1 MKNLFIIIL
10 FVSSS
15 NIMAHSSNDVKELGK
30 IVYLEGN
37 VEINSG
43 DDWIKATIGASLTE
57 LHTLRTHANA
67 MVEILWDN
75 NTKTILEEESE
86 MQVKVIY
93 ESSSPEV
100 VEETEGVFSR
110 FKNLFTTSSKK
121 ARAEEGGIRRN
132 KVKADTLPNPESM
145 YWKEIKEVSY
155 EEAAVLYENGDYVK
169 AISAFKSFLN
179 QKPLDKMSKYAMFA
193 LGHSYIMVN
202 NNAKAKETFEKFVV
216 KYANDGMKTDAE
228 QILTK
233 LSI

>member
-1 MKNLFIIIL
+1 MRNFLIL
-10 FVSSS
+10 VLCVFSFNAFANFSMV
-15 NIMAHSSNDVKELGK
+15 AKEVGK
-30 IVYLEGN
+30 IVYMEGN
-37 VEINSG
+37 VEISSG
-43 DDWIKATIGASLTE
+43 DEWTKATIGTVLSD
-57 LHTLRTHANA
+57 LHIIRTHANA

-75 NTKTILEEESE
+75 NTKTVLEEESE
-86 MQVKVIY
+86 MKVNVIY

-110 FKNLFTTSSKK
+110 FKNLFKSSSKK

-132 KVKADTLPNPESM
+132 QVKADTVPNPESM
-145 YWKEIKEVSY
+145 YWKEINEITY
-155 EEAAVLYENGDYVK
+155 EEAALYYENGDYVK